1 MVIWCSVLCLTS
13 GYMLWLTYV
22 IRVVVVED
30 LQTTSEGV
38 TNQNIDL
45 EGFSTGSNGIG
56 NKLQSAGTGMASTGR
71 KRRLSG
77 NDSIDMS
84 LLRWLVFER

>member
-1 MVIWCSVLCLTS
+1 MTYGWQVVVFCGSL
-13 GYMLWLTYV
+13 MLFV

-30 LQTTSEGV
+30 LQSASEGV
-38 TNQNIDL
+38 TNQDTDV

-84 LLRWLVFER
+84 LLRWLVFVP

>member
-1 MVIWCSVLCLTS
+1 MTYGWQVVVFCGSL
-13 GYMLWLTYV
+13 MLFM

-30 LQTTSEGV
+30 LQSASEGV
-38 TNQNIDL
+38 TNQDTDV

-84 LLRWLVFER
+84 LLRWLVFVP

>member
-1 MVIWCSVLCLTS
+1 VTYGWQVVVFCGSL
-13 GYMLWLTYV
+13 MLFV

-30 LQTTSEGV
+30 LQSASEGV
-38 TNQNIDL
+38 TNQDTDV

-84 LLRWLVFER
+84 LLRWLVFVP